1 MPTFTVQ
8 FPDGAKY
15 DVDAPE
21 GTTDAQAYNYVL
33 SHLSSL
39 PDPITRQSTFGE
51 EVERGVARSLEAK
64 RLGIEQL
71 LGDDPNQAILDSI
84 QRERETAEGL
94 GIPPS
99 LDRITSIAKE
109 DGPFKAVTEAVSDIP
124 RAAGQQAGVLATMG
138 AGARAASM
146 LAPGM
151 LKVPAGIIGGVAAL
165 TPDLAASSMQRKA
178 QEQIARGEEVDVD
191 VGDAYKTAGLQ
202 AALEAGGTA
211 IFLGRNI
218 LRAITGIGRSSATN
232 TARQAEML
240 RQAAQRS
247 MAGTTARGLAR
258 GAPEIPIEIG
268 QQILERDFA
277 GLDLTSDEALA
288 EYGEAAYLAGLVG
301 GSFGV
306 TGSFADRLVA
316 GQAVAPTPQQ
326 EAAQVLEDVFNEP
339 DAPEQTVA
347 QATGQETTVGEK
359 VAPEPTP
366 EAAPETTDTETTE
379 TIDTETVETATTE
392 AAPEPT
398 TENREEARKAEE
410 ELRKTEEAQAAE
422 EVVVKTEENVA
433 RQEFTPQKVTP
444 EQRKAEQ
451 QYAADMAARR
461 QAAGRGIAPEG
472 RTETEG
478 FFAPDY
484 SGFDEPI
491 SLRAEEQ
498 VDVSDAAGEV
508 VVNEDEEVVVS
519 ENQNDNQADLN
530 AEVVDKEFADA
541 LQRQVDEEQANV
553 DTPPVDTAPVDT
565 VPVDTAPVDVSPLL
579 TPQGLA
585 DVGISKTG
593 INKFFNNR
601 KTNRIADFV
610 EGLEPT
616 NENLAR
622 QQEHLT
628 AYAASGVS
636 KKQSDAALAEAARIA
651 REIDNRAKVPEDQ
664 IIDDEGQAV
673 AIDNNIVEETGAEE
687 EQDSDVVTAEQE
699 DSRTEESSN
708 LEEEVVDVDVV
719 ALQSELTTNPD
730 GDVAAYLDPEP
741 SVGSFISNLTYAT
754 DLDQKARVETWIK
767 ENLSKKT
774 RNEYIDAKKAMR
786 ENLIDEGFLDG
797 NEDFLLLEG
806 VSKLAPP
813 VAPNVLESLQDGNLA
828 QALTNLRLSQGRGNR
843 DVARIINA
851 LSKGIGTTQVELR
864 SNVVDNFGR
873 PAAGYFSPR
882 TNTIVLNQD
891 VAVSTH
897 TLLHEVVHAVAS
909 AQLANP
915 ASPAARQMRALFDAV
930 KDRLGT
936 AYGAQDVDEFVSEA
950 LGNPE
955 FRAELGRISRDTK
968 GGNALQQF
976 VNIIKNMIRALRG
989 LPSRAINSVQSE
1001 VDALMDELIAPAP
1014 EFRNADD
1021 MFLAST
1027 PQQQQN
1033 ILTRSMAAAAGKVTN
1048 TDVQEVGDYL
1058 NSASRTARRAALQ
1071 VLPLDSIARLVE
1083 REFPALAAA
1092 IRELFS
1098 IINQKRGSR
1107 NQYLEKIRGT
1117 AREIKAAFKNDREA
1131 RELFGQLATES
1142 TRLGYDP
1149 TRDLDTYIKYYYT
1162 YFDPTT
1168 NQKKSSIGYTT
1179 EAERNAALKKD
1190 QAKPE
1195 LKDVRFLRRDP
1206 EEESEA
1212 RKKYNYVKDMYTRLD
1227 GGKYSGVGDDVGPQ
1241 QQAYATLRDAYSEVF
1256 EDLKATLLA
1265 RLESIEADPALKKDF
1280 RNKLLYEVL
1289 YRQEISP
1296 YFPLSRKGN
1305 LWLTYQGIDP
1315 FSRGANGE
1323 LQVGTFKETFTTDID
1338 RNRRIREL
1346 RADPVFRQE
1355 LAQISPTLA
1364 ASIDSDDFFAT
1375 RDISEKETFE
1385 RMGETAFGMAL
1396 LAEVKG
1402 AGAEA
1407 ISKVRRDV
1415 LDAGGSEAEAD
1426 AAANATSQGRTQL
1439 EKIVLEAVI
1448 RAAPERSL
1456 LRTFQPREGTL
1467 GYETDAITTFEER
1480 MPIFTN
1486 QVNTLRYAL
1495 PLEQVGNKINQ
1506 AAIGASG
1513 SADRQQYASDIADH
1527 VQGYITF
1534 AQNPNISNWSK
1545 IGKSLTFLW
1554 TLGFNVASA
1563 IINLFILPTVVFAYL
1578 GGKYGYTKTMRYMIR
1593 NIGRYFS
1600 TGTSRDIKRFGG
1612 DPIESFAYQG
1622 PGLGNVNYRAGDVP
1636 QGLEDYSILQQVLI
1650 QEGYDNQTTIGDM
1663 LDTDTPVSTG
1673 INNVMGYVFNQTERL
1688 NRHVT
1693 AMTYYDLEMEN
1704 QGGAANLTDDQKRDI
1719 ARTAILEAE
1728 YTNSGASIDTAPRIS
1743 QNDIG
1748 SLAFMY
1754 KRFGVSMMFFQMRTF
1769 RDAMSHVFG
1778 KTQTTRAD
1786 GTPLSQE
1793 EQEAIAL
1800 EKRNAL
1806 RQGAM
1811 LFASSALLAGAQGV
1825 PLIGTVR
1832 FIWNATKD
1840 DDEEDFD
1847 SALKGWVGGEPV
1859 FYEGVLNAVTGADI
1873 APRIAMNS
1881 LLYRTMPNQA
1891 EQSLMEDV
1899 AEQLGGPALSLL
1911 TRMFGENG
1919 TLELWKEGAEQ
1930 NDPALFYRGLER
1942 AAPAA
1947 GGNIMRFSRYVS
1959 EGGAKNLRGDYILKD
1974 VTTGGLIGQLFGFA
1988 PASYTRQLEQNA
2000 RDKAIDLAVTRERTN
2015 LLGRNNRLKRYGI
2028 PDNSLDADIADF
2040 NMRHPEYPITEESKD
2055 RSYAASTRMD
2065 ITMDLF
2071 DGVSISTPRQL
2082 EVLMERLYDAGDSF

>member
-1 MPTFTVQ
+1 MPTYSIDG
-8 FPDGAKY
+8 PDGRTY
-15 DVDAPE
+15 SIDGPE
-21 GTTDAQAYNYVL
+21 GATREQVIAVIQEKIAAM
-33 SHLSSL
+33 

-51 EVERGVARSLEAK
+51 EVERGVTRSLEAK

-71 LGDDPNQAILDSI
+71 LGDDSNQAILDSI

-94 GIPPS
+94 GISPS
-99 LDRITSIAKE
+99 LDRLRNIAQTEGYASAAAEVPGDITRY
-109 DGPFKAVTEAVSDIP
+109 G
-124 RAAGQQAGVLATMG
+124 GQQAGVLATIG

-151 LKVPAGIIGGVAAL
+151 LKVPAAAIGGIGAL
-165 TPDLAASSMQRKA
+165 IPDFAASSMQRKA

-191 VGDAYKTAGLQ
+191 VGEAYKYASLQ

-211 IFLGRNI
+211 LFLGKNL
-218 LRAITGIGRSSATN
+218 LRAVTGIGRSSATN
-232 TARQAEML
+232 TARQADAL

-247 MAGTTARGLAR
+247 VAGTTARGLAR
-258 GAPEIPIEIG
+258 GTPEIPIEIG

-288 EYGEAAYLAGLVG
+288 EYGEAAYAAGLVG

-326 EAAQVLEDVFNEP
+326 EAAQVLEEVFNEP

-410 ELRKTEEAQAAE
+410 ESRKAEEAQAAE

-433 RQEFTPQKVTP
+433 RQEFTPQEVTP
-444 EQRKAEQ
+444 EQRTAEQ

-461 QAAGRGIAPEG
+461 QAAGRGIAPES

-530 AEVVDKEFADA
+530 TEVLDKEFADG
-541 LQRQVDEEQANV
+541 LQTQVDEEQANV
-553 DTPPVDTAPVDT
+553 DTP
-565 VPVDTAPVDVSPLL
+565 PVDVSPLL

-601 KTNRIADFV
+601 KTNRIANFV
-610 EGLEPT
+610 EGLEST
-616 NENLAR
+616 NENLR
-622 QQEHLT
+622 QQQEDLT

-636 KKQSDAALAEAARIA
+636 KKQSDVALAEAARIA
-651 REIDNRAKVPEDQ
+651 TEIDNRAKVPEDQ

-687 EQDSDVVTAEQE
+687 EQDSDVVTADQE
-699 DSRTEESSN
+699 ISPTDESSN

-813 VAPNVLESLQDGNLA
+813 VAPNVVESLQDGNLA

-1107 NQYLEKIRGT
+1107 NEYLEKIRGT

-1206 EEESEA
+1206 EEESDA
-1212 RKKYNYVKDMYTRLD
+1212 RDKYNYVKDMYNKL
-1227 GGKYSGVGDDVGPQ
+1227 SGPQ
-1241 QQAYATLRDAYSEVF
+1241 QQAYVTLRDAYSEVF
-1256 EDLKATLLA
+1256 EDLKTTLLA

-1323 LQVGTFKETFTTDID
+1323 LQVGTFKETFTTDVD

-1355 LAQISPTLA
+1355 LAQVAPEA
-1364 ASIDSDDFFAT
+1364 NIDSDDFFAT

-1415 LDAGGSEAEAD
+1415 LDAGGSEVEAD

-1527 VQGYITF
+1527 VQGYINF

-1593 NIGRYFS
+1593 NIGRYFN

-1612 DPIESFAYQG
+1612 DPLESFAYQG
-1622 PGLGNVNYRAGDVP
+1622 PGLGNVNYSAGDVP
-1636 QGLEDYSILQQVLI
+1636 QGLEDYPILQQVLI

-1825 PLIGTVR
+1825 PLIGTLR
-1832 FIWNATKD
+1832 FIWNQTKD

-1847 SALKGWVGGEPV
+1847 SALKGWVGGEPI

-1959 EGGAKNLRGDYILKD
+1959 EGGAQNLRGDYILKD

-2000 RDKAIDLAVTRERTN
+2000 RDKAIDIAVSRERTN
-2015 LLGRNNRLKRYGI
+2015 LLGRNNTRMRLGI
-2028 PDNSLDADIADF
+2028 PDNSLDADIDDF
-2040 NMRHPEYPITEESKD
+2040 NMRHPEYPITTESKD

-2082 EVLMERLYDAGDSF
+2082 QVLMERMYDAGDSF

>member
-1 MPTFTVQ
+1 MPTYSIDG
-8 FPDGAKY
+8 PDGRTY
-15 DVDAPE
+15 SIDGPE
-21 GTTDAQAYNYVL
+21 GATREQVIAVIQEKIAAM
-33 SHLSSL
+33 

-51 EVERGVARSLEAK
+51 EVERGVTRSLEAK

-71 LGDDPNQAILDSI
+71 LGDDSNQAILDSI

-94 GIPPS
+94 GISPS
-99 LDRITSIAKE
+99 LDRLRNIAQTEGYASAAAEVPGDITRY
-109 DGPFKAVTEAVSDIP
+109 G
-124 RAAGQQAGVLATMG
+124 GQQAGVLATIG

-151 LKVPAGIIGGVAAL
+151 LKVPAAAIGGIGAL
-165 TPDLAASSMQRKA
+165 IPDFAASSMQRKA

-191 VGDAYKTAGLQ
+191 VGEAYKYASLQ

-211 IFLGRNI
+211 LFLGKNL
-218 LRAITGIGRSSATN
+218 LRAVTGIGRSSATN
-232 TARQAEML
+232 TARQADAL

-247 MAGTTARGLAR
+247 VAGTTARGLAR
-258 GAPEIPIEIG
+258 GTPEIPIEIG

-288 EYGEAAYLAGLVG
+288 EYGEAAYAAGLVG

-326 EAAQVLEDVFNEP
+326 EAAQVLEEVFNEP

-410 ELRKTEEAQAAE
+410 ESRKAEEAQAAE

-433 RQEFTPQKVTP
+433 RQEFTPQEVTP
-444 EQRKAEQ
+444 EQRTAEQ

-461 QAAGRGIAPEG
+461 QAAGRGIAPES

-530 AEVVDKEFADA
+530 TEVLDKEFADG
-541 LQRQVDEEQANV
+541 LQTQVDEEQANV
-553 DTPPVDTAPVDT
+553 DTP
-565 VPVDTAPVDVSPLL
+565 PVDVSPLL

-601 KTNRIADFV
+601 KTNRIANFV
-610 EGLEPT
+610 EGLEST
-616 NENLAR
+616 NENLRR
-622 QQEHLT
+622 QQEDLT

-636 KKQSDAALAEAARIA
+636 KKQSDVALAEAARIA
-651 REIDNRAKVPEDQ
+651 TEIDNRAKVPEDQ

-687 EQDSDVVTAEQE
+687 EQDSDVVTADQE
-699 DSRTEESSN
+699 ISPTDESSN

-1107 NQYLEKIRGT
+1107 NEYLEKIRGT

-1206 EEESEA
+1206 EEESDA
-1212 RKKYNYVKDMYTRLD
+1212 RDKYNYVKDMYNKL
-1227 GGKYSGVGDDVGPQ
+1227 SGPQ
-1241 QQAYATLRDAYSEVF
+1241 QQAYVTLRDAYSEVF
-1256 EDLKATLLA
+1256 EDLKTTLLA

-1323 LQVGTFKETFTTDID
+1323 LQVGTFKETFTTDVD

-1355 LAQISPTLA
+1355 LAQVAPEA
-1364 ASIDSDDFFAT
+1364 NIDSDDFFAT

-1415 LDAGGSEAEAD
+1415 LDAGGSEVEAD

-1527 VQGYITF
+1527 VQGYINF

-1593 NIGRYFS
+1593 NIGRYFN

-1612 DPIESFAYQG
+1612 DPLESFAYQG
-1622 PGLGNVNYRAGDVP
+1622 PGLGNVNYSAGDVP
-1636 QGLEDYSILQQVLI
+1636 QGLEDYPILQQVLI

-1825 PLIGTVR
+1825 PLIGTLR
-1832 FIWNATKD
+1832 FIWNQTKD

-1847 SALKGWVGGEPV
+1847 SALKGWVGGEPI

-1959 EGGAKNLRGDYILKD
+1959 EGGAQNLRGDYILKD

-2000 RDKAIDLAVTRERTN
+2000 RDKAIDIAVSRERTN
-2015 LLGRNNRLKRYGI
+2015 LLGRNNTRMRLGI
-2028 PDNSLDADIADF
+2028 PDNSLDADIDDF
-2040 NMRHPEYPITEESKD
+2040 NMRHPEYPITTESKD

-2082 EVLMERLYDAGDSF
+2082 QVLMERMYDAGDSF

>member
-1 MPTFTVQ
+1 MPTYSIDG
-8 FPDGAKY
+8 PDGRTY
-15 DVDAPE
+15 SIDGPE
-21 GTTDAQAYNYVL
+21 GATREQVIAVIQEKIAAM
-33 SHLSSL
+33 

-51 EVERGVARSLEAK
+51 EVERGVTRSLEAK

-71 LGDDPNQAILDSI
+71 LGDDSNQAILDSI

-94 GIPPS
+94 GISPS
-99 LDRITSIAKE
+99 LDRLRNIAQTEGYASAAAEVPGDITRY
-109 DGPFKAVTEAVSDIP
+109 G
-124 RAAGQQAGVLATMG
+124 GQQAGVLATIG

-151 LKVPAGIIGGVAAL
+151 LKVPAAAIGGIGAL
-165 TPDLAASSMQRKA
+165 IPDFAASSMQRKA

-191 VGDAYKTAGLQ
+191 VGEAYKYASLQ

-211 IFLGRNI
+211 LFLGKNL
-218 LRAITGIGRSSATN
+218 LRAVTGIGRSSATN
-232 TARQAEML
+232 TARQADAL

-247 MAGTTARGLAR
+247 VAGTTARGLAR
-258 GAPEIPIEIG
+258 GTPEIPIEIG

-288 EYGEAAYLAGLVG
+288 EYGEAAYAAGLVG

-326 EAAQVLEDVFNEP
+326 EAAQVLEEVFNEP

-410 ELRKTEEAQAAE
+410 ESRKAEEAQAAE

-433 RQEFTPQKVTP
+433 RQEFTPQEVTP
-444 EQRKAEQ
+444 EQRTAEQ

-461 QAAGRGIAPEG
+461 QAAGRGIAPES

-530 AEVVDKEFADA
+530 TEVLDKEFADG
-541 LQRQVDEEQANV
+541 LQTQVDEEQANV
-553 DTPPVDTAPVDT
+553 DTP
-565 VPVDTAPVDVSPLL
+565 PVDVSPLL

-601 KTNRIADFV
+601 KTNRIANFV
-610 EGLEPT
+610 EGLEST
-616 NENLAR
+616 NENLR
-622 QQEHLT
+622 QQQEDLT

-636 KKQSDAALAEAARIA
+636 KKQSDVALAEAARIA
-651 REIDNRAKVPEDQ
+651 TEIDNRAKVPEDQ

-687 EQDSDVVTAEQE
+687 EQDSDVVTADQE
-699 DSRTEESSN
+699 ISPTDESSN

-976 VNIIKNMIRALRG
+976 VNIIKYMIRALRG

-1107 NQYLEKIRGT
+1107 NEYLEKIRGT

-1206 EEESEA
+1206 EEESDA
-1212 RKKYNYVKDMYTRLD
+1212 RDKYNYVKDMYNKL
-1227 GGKYSGVGDDVGPQ
+1227 SGPQ
-1241 QQAYATLRDAYSEVF
+1241 QQAYVTLRDAYSEVF
-1256 EDLKATLLA
+1256 EDLKTTLLA

-1323 LQVGTFKETFTTDID
+1323 LQVGTFKETFTTDVD

-1355 LAQISPTLA
+1355 LAQVAPEA
-1364 ASIDSDDFFAT
+1364 NIDSDDFFAT

-1415 LDAGGSEAEAD
+1415 LDAGGSEVEAD

-1527 VQGYITF
+1527 VQGYINF

-1593 NIGRYFS
+1593 NIGRYFN

-1612 DPIESFAYQG
+1612 DPLESFAYQG
-1622 PGLGNVNYRAGDVP
+1622 PGLGNVNYSAGDVP
-1636 QGLEDYSILQQVLI
+1636 QGLEDYPILQQVLI

-1825 PLIGTVR
+1825 PLIGTLR
-1832 FIWNATKD
+1832 FIWNQTKD

-1847 SALKGWVGGEPV
+1847 SALKGWVGGEPI

-1959 EGGAKNLRGDYILKD
+1959 EGGAQNLRGDYILKD

-2000 RDKAIDLAVTRERTN
+2000 RDKAIDIAVSRERTN
-2015 LLGRNNRLKRYGI
+2015 LLGRNNTRMRLGI
-2028 PDNSLDADIADF
+2028 PDNSLDADIDDF
-2040 NMRHPEYPITEESKD
+2040 NMRHPEYPITTESKD

-2082 EVLMERLYDAGDSF
+2082 QVLMERMYDAGDSF

>member
-1 MPTFTVQ
+1 MPTYSIDG
-8 FPDGAKY
+8 PDGRTY
-15 DVDAPE
+15 SIDGPE
-21 GTTDAQAYNYVL
+21 GATREQVIAVIQEKIAAM
-33 SHLSSL
+33 

-51 EVERGVARSLEAK
+51 EVERGVTRSLEAK

-71 LGDDPNQAILDSI
+71 LGDDSNQAILDSI

-94 GIPPS
+94 GISPS
-99 LDRITSIAKE
+99 LDRLRNIAQTEGYASAAAEVPGDITRY
-109 DGPFKAVTEAVSDIP
+109 G
-124 RAAGQQAGVLATMG
+124 GQQAGVLATIG

-151 LKVPAGIIGGVAAL
+151 LKVPAAAIGGIGAL
-165 TPDLAASSMQRKA
+165 IPDFAASSMQRKA

-191 VGDAYKTAGLQ
+191 VGEAYKYASLQ

-211 IFLGRNI
+211 LFLGKNL
-218 LRAITGIGRSSATN
+218 LRAVTGIGRSSATN
-232 TARQAEML
+232 TARQADAL

-247 MAGTTARGLAR
+247 VAGTTARGLAR
-258 GAPEIPIEIG
+258 GTPEIPIEIG

-288 EYGEAAYLAGLVG
+288 EYGEAAYAAGLVG

-306 TGSFADRLVA
+306 MGSFADRLVA

-326 EAAQVLEDVFNEP
+326 EAAQVLEEVFNEP

-410 ELRKTEEAQAAE
+410 ESRKAEEAQAAE

-433 RQEFTPQKVTP
+433 RQEFTPQEVTP
-444 EQRKAEQ
+444 EQRTAEQ

-461 QAAGRGIAPEG
+461 QAAGRGIAPES

-530 AEVVDKEFADA
+530 TEVLDKEFADG
-541 LQRQVDEEQANV
+541 LQTQVDEEQANV
-553 DTPPVDTAPVDT
+553 DTP
-565 VPVDTAPVDVSPLL
+565 PVDVSPLL

-601 KTNRIADFV
+601 KTNRIANFV
-610 EGLEPT
+610 EGLEST
-616 NENLAR
+616 NENLRR
-622 QQEHLT
+622 QQEDLT

-636 KKQSDAALAEAARIA
+636 KKQSDVALAEAARIA
-651 REIDNRAKVPEDQ
+651 TEIDNRAKVPEDQ

-687 EQDSDVVTAEQE
+687 EQDSDVVTADQE
-699 DSRTEESSN
+699 ISPTDESSN

-1107 NQYLEKIRGT
+1107 NEYLEKIRGT

-1206 EEESEA
+1206 EEESDA
-1212 RKKYNYVKDMYTRLD
+1212 RDKYNYVKDMYNKL
-1227 GGKYSGVGDDVGPQ
+1227 SGPQ
-1241 QQAYATLRDAYSEVF
+1241 QQAYVTLRDAYSEVF
-1256 EDLKATLLA
+1256 EDLKTTLLA

-1323 LQVGTFKETFTTDID
+1323 LQVGTFKETFTTDVD

-1355 LAQISPTLA
+1355 LAQVAPEA
-1364 ASIDSDDFFAT
+1364 NIDSDDFFAT

-1415 LDAGGSEAEAD
+1415 LDAGGSEVEAD

-1527 VQGYITF
+1527 VQGYINF

-1593 NIGRYFS
+1593 NIGRYFN

-1612 DPIESFAYQG
+1612 DPLESFAYQG
-1622 PGLGNVNYRAGDVP
+1622 PGLGNVNYSAGDVP
-1636 QGLEDYSILQQVLI
+1636 QGLEDYPILQQVLI

-1825 PLIGTVR
+1825 PLIGTLR
-1832 FIWNATKD
+1832 FIWNQTKD

-1847 SALKGWVGGEPV
+1847 SALKGWVGGEPI

-1959 EGGAKNLRGDYILKD
+1959 EGGAQNLRGDYILKD

-2000 RDKAIDLAVTRERTN
+2000 RDKAIDIAVSRERTN
-2015 LLGRNNRLKRYGI
+2015 LLGRNNTRMRLGI
-2028 PDNSLDADIADF
+2028 PDNSLDADIDDF
-2040 NMRHPEYPITEESKD
+2040 NMRHPEYPITTESKD

-2082 EVLMERLYDAGDSF
+2082 QVLMERMYDAGDSF

>member
-1 MPTFTVQ
+1 MPTYSIDG
-8 FPDGAKY
+8 PDGRTY
-15 DVDAPE
+15 SIDGPE
-21 GTTDAQAYNYVL
+21 GATREQVIAVIQEKIAAM
-33 SHLSSL
+33 

-51 EVERGVARSLEAK
+51 EVERGVTRSLEAK

-71 LGDDPNQAILDSI
+71 LGDDSNQAILDSI

-94 GIPPS
+94 GISPS
-99 LDRITSIAKE
+99 LDRLRNIAQTEGYASAAAEVPGDITRY
-109 DGPFKAVTEAVSDIP
+109 G
-124 RAAGQQAGVLATMG
+124 GQQAGVLATIG

-151 LKVPAGIIGGVAAL
+151 LKVPAAAIGGIGAL
-165 TPDLAASSMQRKA
+165 IPDFAASSMQRKA

-191 VGDAYKTAGLQ
+191 VGEAYKYASLQ

-211 IFLGRNI
+211 LFLGKNL
-218 LRAITGIGRSSATN
+218 LRAVTGIGRSSATN
-232 TARQAEML
+232 TARQADAL

-247 MAGTTARGLAR
+247 VAGTTARGLAR
-258 GAPEIPIEIG
+258 GTPEIPIEIG

-288 EYGEAAYLAGLVG
+288 EYGEAAYAAGLVG

-326 EAAQVLEDVFNEP
+326 EAAQVLEEVFNEP

-410 ELRKTEEAQAAE
+410 ESRKAEEAQAAE

-433 RQEFTPQKVTP
+433 RQEFTPQEVTP
-444 EQRKAEQ
+444 EQRTAEQ

-461 QAAGRGIAPEG
+461 QAAGRGIAPES

-530 AEVVDKEFADA
+530 TEVLDKEFADG
-541 LQRQVDEEQANV
+541 LQTQVDEEQANV
-553 DTPPVDTAPVDT
+553 DTP
-565 VPVDTAPVDVSPLL
+565 PVDVSPLL

-601 KTNRIADFV
+601 KTNRIANFV
-610 EGLEPT
+610 EGLEST
-616 NENLAR
+616 NENLR
-622 QQEHLT
+622 QQQEDLT

-636 KKQSDAALAEAARIA
+636 KKQSDVALAEAARIA
-651 REIDNRAKVPEDQ
+651 TEIDNRAKVPEDQ

-687 EQDSDVVTAEQE
+687 EQDSDVVTADQE
-699 DSRTEESSN
+699 ISPTDESSN

-1107 NQYLEKIRGT
+1107 NEYLEKIRGT

-1206 EEESEA
+1206 EEESDA
-1212 RKKYNYVKDMYTRLD
+1212 RDKYNYVKDMYNKL
-1227 GGKYSGVGDDVGPQ
+1227 SGPQ
-1241 QQAYATLRDAYSEVF
+1241 QQAYVTLRDAYSEVF
-1256 EDLKATLLA
+1256 EDLKTTLLA

-1355 LAQISPTLA
+1355 LAQVAPEA
-1364 ASIDSDDFFAT
+1364 NIDSDDFFAT

-1415 LDAGGSEAEAD
+1415 LDAGGSEVEAD

-1527 VQGYITF
+1527 VQGYINF

-1593 NIGRYFS
+1593 NIGRYFN

-1612 DPIESFAYQG
+1612 DPLESFAYQG
-1622 PGLGNVNYRAGDVP
+1622 PGLGNVNYSAGDVP
-1636 QGLEDYSILQQVLI
+1636 QGLEDYPILQQVLI

-1825 PLIGTVR
+1825 PLIGTLR
-1832 FIWNATKD
+1832 FIWNQTKD

-1847 SALKGWVGGEPV
+1847 SALKGWVGGEPI

-1959 EGGAKNLRGDYILKD
+1959 EGGAQNLRGDYILKD

-2000 RDKAIDLAVTRERTN
+2000 RDKAIDIAVSRERTN
-2015 LLGRNNRLKRYGI
+2015 LLGRNNTRMRLGI
-2028 PDNSLDADIADF
+2028 PDNSLDADIDDF
-2040 NMRHPEYPITEESKD
+2040 NMRHPEYPITTESKD

-2082 EVLMERLYDAGDSF
+2082 QVLMERMYDAGDSF

>member
-1 MPTFTVQ
+1 MPTYSIDG
-8 FPDGAKY
+8 PDGRTY
-15 DVDAPE
+15 SIDGPE
-21 GTTDAQAYNYVL
+21 GATREQVIAVIQEKIAAM
-33 SHLSSL
+33 

-51 EVERGVARSLEAK
+51 EVERGVTRSLEAK

-71 LGDDPNQAILDSI
+71 LGDDSNQAILDSI

-94 GIPPS
+94 GISPS
-99 LDRITSIAKE
+99 LDRLRNIAQTEGYASAAAEVPGDITRY
-109 DGPFKAVTEAVSDIP
+109 G
-124 RAAGQQAGVLATMG
+124 GQQAGVLATIG

-151 LKVPAGIIGGVAAL
+151 LKVPAAAIGGIGAL
-165 TPDLAASSMQRKA
+165 IPDFAASSMQRKA

-191 VGDAYKTAGLQ
+191 VGEAYKYASLQ

-211 IFLGRNI
+211 LFLGKNL
-218 LRAITGIGRSSATN
+218 LRAVTGIGRSSATN
-232 TARQAEML
+232 TARQADAL

-247 MAGTTARGLAR
+247 VAGTTARGLAR
-258 GAPEIPIEIG
+258 GTPEIPIEIG

-288 EYGEAAYLAGLVG
+288 EYGEAAYAAGLVG

-326 EAAQVLEDVFNEP
+326 EAAQVLEEVFNEP

-410 ELRKTEEAQAAE
+410 ESRKAEEAQAAE

-433 RQEFTPQKVTP
+433 RQEFTPQEVTP
-444 EQRKAEQ
+444 EQRTAEQ

-461 QAAGRGIAPEG
+461 QAAGRGIAPES

-530 AEVVDKEFADA
+530 TEVLDKEFADG
-541 LQRQVDEEQANV
+541 LQTQVDEEQANV
-553 DTPPVDTAPVDT
+553 DTP
-565 VPVDTAPVDVSPLL
+565 PVDVSPLL

-601 KTNRIADFV
+601 KTNRIANFV
-610 EGLEPT
+610 EGLEST
-616 NENLAR
+616 NENLR
-622 QQEHLT
+622 QQQEDLT

-636 KKQSDAALAEAARIA
+636 KKQSDVALAEAARIA
-651 REIDNRAKVPEDQ
+651 TEIDNRAKVPEDQ

-687 EQDSDVVTAEQE
+687 EQDSDVVTADQE
-699 DSRTEESSN
+699 ISPTDESSN

-1107 NQYLEKIRGT
+1107 NEYLEKIRGT

-1206 EEESEA
+1206 EEESDA
-1212 RKKYNYVKDMYTRLD
+1212 RDKYNYVKDMYNKL
-1227 GGKYSGVGDDVGPQ
+1227 SGPQ
-1241 QQAYATLRDAYSEVF
+1241 QQAYVTLRDAYSEVF
-1256 EDLKATLLA
+1256 EDLKTTLLA

-1323 LQVGTFKETFTTDID
+1323 LQVGTFKETFTTDVD

-1355 LAQISPTLA
+1355 LAQVAPEA
-1364 ASIDSDDFFAT
+1364 NIDSDDFFAT

-1415 LDAGGSEAEAD
+1415 LDAGGSEVEAD

-1527 VQGYITF
+1527 VQGYINF

-1563 IINLFILPTVVFAYL
+1563 IINLFILHTVVFAYL

-1593 NIGRYFS
+1593 NIGRYFN

-1612 DPIESFAYQG
+1612 DPLESFAYQG
-1622 PGLGNVNYRAGDVP
+1622 PGLGNVNYSAGDVP
-1636 QGLEDYSILQQVLI
+1636 QGLEDYPILQQVLI

-1825 PLIGTVR
+1825 PLIGTLR
-1832 FIWNATKD
+1832 FIWNQTKD

-1847 SALKGWVGGEPV
+1847 SALKGWVGGEPI

-1959 EGGAKNLRGDYILKD
+1959 EGGAQNLRGDYILKD

-2000 RDKAIDLAVTRERTN
+2000 RDKAIDIAVSRERTN
-2015 LLGRNNRLKRYGI
+2015 LLGRNNTRMRLGI
-2028 PDNSLDADIADF
+2028 PDNSLDADIDDF
-2040 NMRHPEYPITEESKD
+2040 NMRHPEYPITTESKD

-2082 EVLMERLYDAGDSF
+2082 QVLMERMYDAGDSF

>member
-1 MPTFTVQ
+1 
-8 FPDGAKY
+8 
-15 DVDAPE
+15 
-21 GTTDAQAYNYVL
+21 
-33 SHLSSL
+33 
-39 PDPITRQSTFGE
+39 
-51 EVERGVARSLEAK
+51 
-64 RLGIEQL
+64 
-71 LGDDPNQAILDSI
+71 
-84 QRERETAEGL
+84 
-94 GIPPS
+94 
-99 LDRITSIAKE
+99 
-109 DGPFKAVTEAVSDIP
+109 
-124 RAAGQQAGVLATMG
+124 
-138 AGARAASM
+138 
-146 LAPGM
+146 
-151 LKVPAGIIGGVAAL
+151 
-165 TPDLAASSMQRKA
+165 MQRKA

-191 VGDAYKTAGLQ
+191 VGEAYKYASLQ

-211 IFLGRNI
+211 LFLGKNL
-218 LRAITGIGRSSATN
+218 LRAVTGIGRSSATN
-232 TARQAEML
+232 TARQADAL

-247 MAGTTARGLAR
+247 VAGTTARGLAR
-258 GAPEIPIEIG
+258 GTPEIPIEIG

-288 EYGEAAYLAGLVG
+288 EYGEAAYAAGLVG

-326 EAAQVLEDVFNEP
+326 EAAQVLEEVFNEP

-410 ELRKTEEAQAAE
+410 ESRKAEEAQAAE

-433 RQEFTPQKVTP
+433 RQEFTPQEVTP
-444 EQRKAEQ
+444 EQRTAEQ

-461 QAAGRGIAPEG
+461 QAAGRGIAPES

-530 AEVVDKEFADA
+530 TEVLDKEFADG
-541 LQRQVDEEQANV
+541 LQTQVDEEQANV
-553 DTPPVDTAPVDT
+553 DTP
-565 VPVDTAPVDVSPLL
+565 PVDVSPLL

-601 KTNRIADFV
+601 KTNRIANFV
-610 EGLEPT
+610 EGLEST
-616 NENLAR
+616 NENLR
-622 QQEHLT
+622 QQQEDLT

-636 KKQSDAALAEAARIA
+636 KKQSDVALAEAARIA
-651 REIDNRAKVPEDQ
+651 TEIDNRAKVPEDQ

-687 EQDSDVVTAEQE
+687 EQDSDVVTADQE
-699 DSRTEESSN
+699 ISPTDESSN

-1107 NQYLEKIRGT
+1107 NEYLEKIRGT

-1149 TRDLDTYIKYYYT
+1149 TRDLDTYIKY
-1162 YFDPTT
+1162 TT
-1168 NQKKSSIGYTT
+1168 
-1179 EAERNAALKKD
+1179 L
-1190 QAKPE
+1190 
-1195 LKDVRFLRRDP
+1195 
-1206 EEESEA
+1206 
-1212 RKKYNYVKDMYTRLD
+1212 
-1227 GGKYSGVGDDVGPQ
+1227 
-1241 QQAYATLRDAYSEVF
+1241 TL
-1256 EDLKATLLA
+1256 TL
-1265 RLESIEADPALKKDF
+1265 
-1280 RNKLLYEVL
+1280 
-1289 YRQEISP
+1289 
-1296 YFPLSRKGN
+1296 
-1305 LWLTYQGIDP
+1305 
-1315 FSRGANGE
+1315 
-1323 LQVGTFKETFTTDID
+1323 
-1338 RNRRIREL
+1338 
-1346 RADPVFRQE
+1346 
-1355 LAQISPTLA
+1355 
-1364 ASIDSDDFFAT
+1364 
-1375 RDISEKETFE
+1375 
-1385 RMGETAFGMAL
+1385 
-1396 LAEVKG
+1396 
-1402 AGAEA
+1402 
-1407 ISKVRRDV
+1407 
-1415 LDAGGSEAEAD
+1415 
-1426 AAANATSQGRTQL
+1426 
-1439 EKIVLEAVI
+1439 
-1448 RAAPERSL
+1448 
-1456 LRTFQPREGTL
+1456 
-1467 GYETDAITTFEER
+1467 
-1480 MPIFTN
+1480 
-1486 QVNTLRYAL
+1486 
-1495 PLEQVGNKINQ
+1495 
-1506 AAIGASG
+1506 
-1513 SADRQQYASDIADH
+1513 
-1527 VQGYITF
+1527 
-1534 AQNPNISNWSK
+1534 
-1545 IGKSLTFLW
+1545 
-1554 TLGFNVASA
+1554 
-1563 IINLFILPTVVFAYL
+1563 
-1578 GGKYGYTKTMRYMIR
+1578 
-1593 NIGRYFS
+1593 
-1600 TGTSRDIKRFGG
+1600 
-1612 DPIESFAYQG
+1612 
-1622 PGLGNVNYRAGDVP
+1622 
-1636 QGLEDYSILQQVLI
+1636 
-1650 QEGYDNQTTIGDM
+1650 
-1663 LDTDTPVSTG
+1663 
-1673 INNVMGYVFNQTERL
+1673 
-1688 NRHVT
+1688 
-1693 AMTYYDLEMEN
+1693 
-1704 QGGAANLTDDQKRDI
+1704 
-1719 ARTAILEAE
+1719 
-1728 YTNSGASIDTAPRIS
+1728 
-1743 QNDIG
+1743 
-1748 SLAFMY
+1748 
-1754 KRFGVSMMFFQMRTF
+1754 
-1769 RDAMSHVFG
+1769 
-1778 KTQTTRAD
+1778 
-1786 GTPLSQE
+1786 
-1793 EQEAIAL
+1793 
-1800 EKRNAL
+1800 
-1806 RQGAM
+1806 
-1811 LFASSALLAGAQGV
+1811 
-1825 PLIGTVR
+1825 
-1832 FIWNATKD
+1832 
-1840 DDEEDFD
+1840 
-1847 SALKGWVGGEPV
+1847 
-1859 FYEGVLNAVTGADI
+1859 
-1873 APRIAMNS
+1873 
-1881 LLYRTMPNQA
+1881 
-1891 EQSLMEDV
+1891 
-1899 AEQLGGPALSLL
+1899 LL
-1911 TRMFGENG
+1911 TR
-1919 TLELWKEGAEQ
+1919 
-1930 NDPALFYRGLER
+1930 
-1942 AAPAA
+1942 
-1947 GGNIMRFSRYVS
+1947 
-1959 EGGAKNLRGDYILKD
+1959 KN
-1974 VTTGGLIGQLFGFA
+1974 Q
-1988 PASYTRQLEQNA
+1988 AS
-2000 RDKAIDLAVTRERTN
+2000 
-2015 LLGRNNRLKRYGI
+2015 GI
-2028 PDNSLDADIADF
+2028 PLKLNVMLLLKKTKQ
-2040 NMRHPEYPITEESKD
+2040 N
-2055 RSYAASTRMD
+2055 
-2065 ITMDLF
+2065 LN
-2071 DGVSISTPRQL
+2071 
-2082 EVLMERLYDAGDSF
+2082 

>member
-1 MPTFTVQ
+1 MPTYSIDG
-8 FPDGAKY
+8 PDGRTY
-15 DVDAPE
+15 SIDGPE
-21 GTTDAQAYNYVL
+21 GATREQVIAVIQEKIAAM
-33 SHLSSL
+33 

-51 EVERGVARSLEAK
+51 EVERGVTRSLEAK

-71 LGDDPNQAILDSI
+71 LGDDSNQAILDSI

-94 GIPPS
+94 GISPS
-99 LDRITSIAKE
+99 LDRLRNIAQTEGYASAAAEVPGDITRY
-109 DGPFKAVTEAVSDIP
+109 G
-124 RAAGQQAGVLATMG
+124 GQQAGVLATIG

-151 LKVPAGIIGGVAAL
+151 LKVPAAAIGGIGAL
-165 TPDLAASSMQRKA
+165 IPDFAASSMQRKA

-191 VGDAYKTAGLQ
+191 VGEAYKYASLQ

-211 IFLGRNI
+211 LFLGKNL
-218 LRAITGIGRSSATN
+218 LRAVTGIGRASATN
-232 TARQAEML
+232 TARQADAL

-247 MAGTTARGLAR
+247 VAGTTARGLAR
-258 GAPEIPIEIG
+258 GTPEIPIEIG

-288 EYGEAAYLAGLVG
+288 EYGEAAYAAGLVG

-326 EAAQVLEDVFNEP
+326 EAAQVLEEVFNEP

-410 ELRKTEEAQAAE
+410 ESRKAEEAQAAE

-433 RQEFTPQKVTP
+433 RQEFTPQEVTP
-444 EQRKAEQ
+444 EQRTAEQ

-461 QAAGRGIAPEG
+461 QAAGRGIAPES

-508 VVNEDEEVVVS
+508 VGIEDEEVVVS

-530 AEVVDKEFADA
+530 TEVLDKEFADG
-541 LQRQVDEEQANV
+541 LQTQVDEEQANV
-553 DTPPVDTAPVDT
+553 DTP
-565 VPVDTAPVDVSPLL
+565 PVDVSPLL

-601 KTNRIADFV
+601 KTNRIANFV
-610 EGLEPT
+610 EGLEST
-616 NENLAR
+616 NENLR
-622 QQEHLT
+622 QQQEDLT

-636 KKQSDAALAEAARIA
+636 KKQSDVALAEAARIA
-651 REIDNRAKVPEDQ
+651 TEIDNRAKVPEDQ

-687 EQDSDVVTAEQE
+687 EQDSDVVTADQE
-699 DSRTEESSN
+699 ISPTDESSN

-976 VNIIKNMIRALRG
+976 VNIINNMIRALRG

-1107 NQYLEKIRGT
+1107 NEYLEKIRGT

-1206 EEESEA
+1206 EEESDA
-1212 RKKYNYVKDMYTRLD
+1212 RDKYNYVKDMYNKL
-1227 GGKYSGVGDDVGPQ
+1227 SGPQ
-1241 QQAYATLRDAYSEVF
+1241 QQAYVTLRDAYSEVF
-1256 EDLKATLLA
+1256 EDLKTTLLA

-1323 LQVGTFKETFTTDID
+1323 LQVGTFKETFTTDVD

-1355 LAQISPTLA
+1355 LAQVAPEA
-1364 ASIDSDDFFAT
+1364 NIDSDDFFAT

-1415 LDAGGSEAEAD
+1415 LDAGGSEVEAD

-1527 VQGYITF
+1527 VQGYINF

-1593 NIGRYFS
+1593 NIGRYFN

-1612 DPIESFAYQG
+1612 DPLESFAYQG
-1622 PGLGNVNYRAGDVP
+1622 PGLGNVNYSAGDVP
-1636 QGLEDYSILQQVLI
+1636 QGLEDYPILQQVLI

-1825 PLIGTVR
+1825 PLIGTLR
-1832 FIWNATKD
+1832 FIWNQTKD

-1847 SALKGWVGGEPV
+1847 SALKGWVGGEPI

-1959 EGGAKNLRGDYILKD
+1959 EGGAQNLRGDYILKD

-2000 RDKAIDLAVTRERTN
+2000 RDKAIDIAVSRERTN
-2015 LLGRNNRLKRYGI
+2015 LLGRNNTRMRLGI
-2028 PDNSLDADIADF
+2028 PDNSLDADIDDF
-2040 NMRHPEYPITEESKD
+2040 NMRHPEYPITTESKD

-2082 EVLMERLYDAGDSF
+2082 QVLMERMYDAGDSF

>member
-1 MPTFTVQ
+1 MPTYSIDG
-8 FPDGAKY
+8 PDGRTY
-15 DVDAPE
+15 SIDGPE
-21 GTTDAQAYNYVL
+21 GATREQVIAVIQEKIAAM
-33 SHLSSL
+33 

-51 EVERGVARSLEAK
+51 EVERGVTRSLEAK

-71 LGDDPNQAILDSI
+71 LGDDSNQAILDSI

-94 GIPPS
+94 GISPS
-99 LDRITSIAKE
+99 LDRLRNIAQTEGYASAAAEVPGDITRY
-109 DGPFKAVTEAVSDIP
+109 G
-124 RAAGQQAGVLATMG
+124 GQQAGVLATIG

-151 LKVPAGIIGGVAAL
+151 LKVPAAAIGGIGAL
-165 TPDLAASSMQRKA
+165 IPDFAASSMQRKA

-191 VGDAYKTAGLQ
+191 VGEAYKYASLQ

-211 IFLGRNI
+211 LFLGKNL
-218 LRAITGIGRSSATN
+218 LRAVTGIGRSSATN
-232 TARQAEML
+232 TARQADAL

-247 MAGTTARGLAR
+247 VAGTTARGLAR
-258 GAPEIPIEIG
+258 GTPEIPIEIG

-288 EYGEAAYLAGLVG
+288 EYGEAAYAAGLVG

-326 EAAQVLEDVFNEP
+326 EAAQVLEEVFNEP

-410 ELRKTEEAQAAE
+410 ESRKAEEAQAAE

-433 RQEFTPQKVTP
+433 RQEFTPQEVTP
-444 EQRKAEQ
+444 EQRTAEQ

-461 QAAGRGIAPEG
+461 QAAGRGIAPES

-530 AEVVDKEFADA
+530 TEVLDKEFADG
-541 LQRQVDEEQANV
+541 LQTQVDEEQANV
-553 DTPPVDTAPVDT
+553 DTP
-565 VPVDTAPVDVSPLL
+565 PVDVSPLL

-601 KTNRIADFV
+601 KTNRIANFV
-610 EGLEPT
+610 EGLEST
-616 NENLAR
+616 NENLR
-622 QQEHLT
+622 QQQEDLT

-636 KKQSDAALAEAARIA
+636 KKQSDVALAEAARIA
-651 REIDNRAKVPEDQ
+651 TEIDNRAKVPEDQ

-673 AIDNNIVEETGAEE
+673 AIVDERGAEE
-687 EQDSDVVTAEQE
+687 EPDSDVVAAEQE

-1107 NQYLEKIRGT
+1107 NEYLEKIRGT

-1206 EEESEA
+1206 EEESDA
-1212 RKKYNYVKDMYTRLD
+1212 RDKYNYVKDMYNKL
-1227 GGKYSGVGDDVGPQ
+1227 SGPQ
-1241 QQAYATLRDAYSEVF
+1241 QQAYVTLRDAYSEVF
-1256 EDLKATLLA
+1256 EDLKTTLLA

-1323 LQVGTFKETFTTDID
+1323 LQVGTFKETFTTDVD

-1355 LAQISPTLA
+1355 LAQVAPEA
-1364 ASIDSDDFFAT
+1364 NIDSDDFFAT

-1415 LDAGGSEAEAD
+1415 LDAGGSEVEAD

-1527 VQGYITF
+1527 VQGYINF

-1593 NIGRYFS
+1593 NIGRYFN

-1612 DPIESFAYQG
+1612 DPLESFAYQG
-1622 PGLGNVNYRAGDVP
+1622 PGLGNVNYSAGDVP
-1636 QGLEDYSILQQVLI
+1636 QGLEDYPILQQVLI

-1825 PLIGTVR
+1825 PLIGTLR
-1832 FIWNATKD
+1832 FIWNQTKD

-1847 SALKGWVGGEPV
+1847 SALKGWVGGEPI

-1959 EGGAKNLRGDYILKD
+1959 EGGAQNLRGDYILKD

-2000 RDKAIDLAVTRERTN
+2000 RDKAIDIAVSRERTN
-2015 LLGRNNRLKRYGI
+2015 LLGRNNTRMRLGI
-2028 PDNSLDADIADF
+2028 PDNSLDADIDDF
-2040 NMRHPEYPITEESKD
+2040 NMRHPEYPITTESKD

-2082 EVLMERLYDAGDSF
+2082 QVLMERMYDAGDSF

>member
-1 MPTFTVQ
+1 MPTYSIDG
-8 FPDGAKY
+8 PDGRTY
-15 DVDAPE
+15 SIDGPE
-21 GTTDAQAYNYVL
+21 GATREQVIAVIQEKIAAM
-33 SHLSSL
+33 

-51 EVERGVARSLEAK
+51 EVERGVTRSLEAK

-71 LGDDPNQAILDSI
+71 LGDDSNQAILDSI

-94 GIPPS
+94 GISPS
-99 LDRITSIAKE
+99 LDRLRNIAQTEGYASAAAEVPGDITRY
-109 DGPFKAVTEAVSDIP
+109 G
-124 RAAGQQAGVLATMG
+124 GQQAGVLATIG

-151 LKVPAGIIGGVAAL
+151 LKVPAAAIGGIGAL
-165 TPDLAASSMQRKA
+165 IPDFAASSMQRKA

-191 VGDAYKTAGLQ
+191 VGEAYKYASLQ

-211 IFLGRNI
+211 LFLGKNL
-218 LRAITGIGRSSATN
+218 LRAVTGIGRSSATN
-232 TARQAEML
+232 TARQADAL

-247 MAGTTARGLAR
+247 VAGTTARGLAR
-258 GAPEIPIEIG
+258 GTPEIPIEIG

-288 EYGEAAYLAGLVG
+288 EYGEAAYAAGLVG

-326 EAAQVLEDVFNEP
+326 EAAQVLEEVFNEP

-410 ELRKTEEAQAAE
+410 ESRKAEEAQAAE

-433 RQEFTPQKVTP
+433 RQEFTPQEVTP
-444 EQRKAEQ
+444 EQRTAEQ

-461 QAAGRGIAPEG
+461 QAAGRGIAPES

-530 AEVVDKEFADA
+530 TEVLDKEFADG
-541 LQRQVDEEQANV
+541 LQTQVDEEQANV
-553 DTPPVDTAPVDT
+553 DTP
-565 VPVDTAPVDVSPLL
+565 PVDVSPLL

-601 KTNRIADFV
+601 KTNRIANFV
-610 EGLEPT
+610 EGLEST
-616 NENLAR
+616 NENLR
-622 QQEHLT
+622 QQQEDLT

-636 KKQSDAALAEAARIA
+636 KKQSDVALAEAARIA
-651 REIDNRAKVPEDQ
+651 TEIDNRAKVPEDQ

-687 EQDSDVVTAEQE
+687 EQDSDVVTADQE
-699 DSRTEESSN
+699 ISPTDESSN

-1107 NQYLEKIRGT
+1107 NEYLEKIRGT

-1206 EEESEA
+1206 EEESDA
-1212 RKKYNYVKDMYTRLD
+1212 RDKYNYVKDMYNKL
-1227 GGKYSGVGDDVGPQ
+1227 SGPQ
-1241 QQAYATLRDAYSEVF
+1241 QQAYVTLRDAYSEVF
-1256 EDLKATLLA
+1256 EDLKTTLLA

-1323 LQVGTFKETFTTDID
+1323 LQVGTFKETFTTDVD

-1355 LAQISPTLA
+1355 LAQVAPEA
-1364 ASIDSDDFFAT
+1364 NIDSDDFFAT

-1415 LDAGGSEAEAD
+1415 LDAGGSEVEAD

-1527 VQGYITF
+1527 VQGYINF

-1593 NIGRYFS
+1593 NIGRYFN

-1612 DPIESFAYQG
+1612 DPLESFAYQG
-1622 PGLGNVNYRAGDVP
+1622 PGLGNVNYSAGDVP
-1636 QGLEDYSILQQVLI
+1636 QGLEDYPILQQVLI

-1825 PLIGTVR
+1825 PLIGTLR
-1832 FIWNATKD
+1832 FIWNQTKD

-1847 SALKGWVGGEPV
+1847 SALKGWVGGEPI

-1959 EGGAKNLRGDYILKD
+1959 EGGAQNLRGDYILKD

-2000 RDKAIDLAVTRERTN
+2000 RDKAIDIAVSRERTN
-2015 LLGRNNRLKRYGI
+2015 LLGRNNTRMRLGI
-2028 PDNSLDADIADF
+2028 PDNSLDADIDDF
-2040 NMRHPEYPITEESKD
+2040 NMRHPEYPITTESKD

-2082 EVLMERLYDAGDSF
+2082 QVLMERMYDAGDSF